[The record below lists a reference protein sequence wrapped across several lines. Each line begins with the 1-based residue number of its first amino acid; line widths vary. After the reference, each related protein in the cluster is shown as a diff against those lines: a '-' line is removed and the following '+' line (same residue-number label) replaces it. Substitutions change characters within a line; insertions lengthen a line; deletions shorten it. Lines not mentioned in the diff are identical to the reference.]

1 MSEILFIGP
10 LPPPIHG
17 ESIML
22 NNTLKILRDNDF
34 QTIVFDTGKGRSQK
48 SKKNE
53 LFFIKIKNDFKLF
66 LNLLNHNKKSV
77 TYISISQ
84 TKFGLLRDCIFI
96 RLRSKKNDY
105 IITHLHGNNLKNTV
119 NNFKILRKIFIEPSL
134 KKINMGVSLSEE
146 LEFNYKK
153 LPMELTSV
161 HNCIEPD
168 AEKFLREYNIDRKL
182 EHSQKNVTL
191 NCLYLS
197 NLIDSKGFNELFLA
211 VKIINEL
218 TNFKVKL
225 VVAGKC
231 ISQTSQ
237 NVIKRY
243 SSYEWFD
250 YLGVVDADKK
260 FNIISNSDV
269 ICLPT
274 YYEIEAEPIV
284 LLEGLA
290 AEKVLISTK
299 RAAIPNILLK
309 TNFYVEEKN
318 TLSIIESIFK
328 VINLDKNDLKNIG
341 EKNRE
346 NFSENYSKDKY
357 TKEILRIFKKG
368 VEYIEE

>member
-22 NNTLKILRDNDF
+22 NNTLKILKDNDF
-34 QTIVFDTGKGRSQK
+34 QTIVFNTGEGRSENN
-48 SKKNE
+48 KKYK
-53 LFFIKIKNDFKLF
+53 LFFVKIKNDFKLF
-66 LNLLNHNKKSV
+66 LDLLNYKKKSV

-96 RLRSKKNDY
+96 RLRFRKNDY
-105 IITHLHGNNLKNTV
+105 IITHLHGNNLENTV
-119 NNFKILRKIFIEPSL
+119 NKFKVLRKIFIEPSL

-146 LEFNYKK
+146 LEFNYKN
-153 LPMELTSV
+153 LPIELTYV
-161 HNCIEPD
+161 HNCIEPN
-168 AEKFLREYNIDRKL
+168 AEKFLSKYNSENRSEDT
-182 EHSQKNVTL
+182 KNGVDL
-191 NCLYLS
+191 NFLYLS

-218 TNFKVKL
+218 TNFKVHL

-231 ISQTSQ
+231 ISQKSQ
-237 NVIKRY
+237 SVIEKY
-243 SSYEWFD
+243 SSYEWFE
-250 YLGVVDADKK
+250 YLGIVSADNK
-260 FNIISNSDV
+260 FKIISNSDV
-269 ICLPT
+269 VCLPT

-299 RAAIPNILLK
+299 RAAINKILLNN
-309 TNFYVEEKN
+309 NFYVEEKN
-318 TLSIIESIFK
+318 TFSIIEAIFK
-328 VINLDKNDLKNIG
+328 VINLNKNDLKNIG
-341 EKNRE
+341 EKNRK
-346 NFSENYSKDKY
+346 NFLENYSKEKY
-357 TKEILRIFKKG
+357 SKEMLRIFKRG